1 MKTFF
6 LAASL
11 LFASTAGLAA
21 DPSCAAAAQK
31 QAHKLLIWHSDG
43 DDRVFVEPSARALA
57 PLANPANKR
66 QSFAVLE
73 VMGHIHKA
81 SYRMRLIYAVSGG
94 QCLLMGQEILELSS
108 L

>member
-1 MKTFF
+1 MPVPD
-6 LAASL
+6 AAP
-11 LFASTAGLAA
+11 TPGPDERTWTEAG
-21 DPSCAAAAQK
+21 
-31 QAHKLLIWHSDG
+31 
-43 DDRVFVEPSARALA
+43 A
-57 PLANPANKR
+57 PLANPANRR